1 MKNCLEAINTNPQMT
16 FKAKPGNRKQIHE
29 FIDKTNDL
37 AMDML
42 NRERPIAEKK
52 EIAKRES
59 ASLLAQKVKN
69 SYIGKLIFTQDSYI
83 DKLINRTKA
92 IVEHIKTQFRSTK
105 QKNKEYEEY
114 EKTIKQAVEDGVLD
128 ADRAGTMLINKA
140 LEKFIK

>member
-1 MKNCLEAINTNPQMT
+1 MMNRVDAVGNQLQTN

-29 FIDKTNDL
+29 FIDKTNDF
-37 AMDML
+37 ARDIL
-42 NRERPIAEKK
+42 NKDRPIAEKM

-59 ASLLAQKVKN
+59 ASILAQKVKN

-92 IVEHIKTQFRSTK
+92 TIEHIKTRFRSVK

-114 EKTIKQAVEDGVLD
+114 KKTITQAVEDGMLD
-128 ADRAGTMLINKA
+128 ADKAKTLLINKA